1 MKKTVL
7 ITGASG
13 DIGLAIAKKFAE
25 QNYNIIYHY
34 NKNLND
40 GVVSS
45 IARATNVLPIQ
56 ANLCEQKDIERL
68 VSTAVK
74 TFGKIDCLVNNA
86 GVSSPKLAVDESYG
100 SISEVMNTNLV
111 SAIYL
116 TSLIIPHMNEG
127 ASIVNISSVWGV
139 FGASGESTYS
149 ATKSGLIG
157 YTKALAK
164 ELGASK
170 IRVNAVA
177 PGMIDTKMNIN
188 LTKREKQ
195 EFLEDHTA
203 LQEIGTPEDV
213 ANVVSFLAGDGARYI
228 TGQTLSVDGGFV

>member
-1 MKKTVL
+1 MKKTVI

-34 NKNLND
+34 NNNLNE
-40 GVVSS
+40 GVVDALSRTS
-45 IARATNVLPIQ
+45 NVLPVQ
-56 ANLCEQKDIERL
+56 ANLCDQHDIERL
-68 VSTAVK
+68 VNTAIK

-86 GVSSPKLAVDESYG
+86 GISSPKLAIDESYG
-100 SISEVMNTNLV
+100 SISEVVSTNLI

-116 TSLIIPHMNEG
+116 TSLLIPHMNEG
-127 ASIVNISSVWGV
+127 GSIVNISSIWGV
-139 FGASGESTYS
+139 YGGAGESTYS

-157 YTKALAK
+157 YTKALSK

-170 IRVNAVA
+170 IRVNAVT

-188 LTKREKQ
+188 LTKKEKQ

-203 LQEIGTPEDV
+203 LQAIGTPEDV
-213 ANVVSFLAGDGARYI
+213 ANVVLFLSGDGARYI
-228 TGQTLSVDGGFV
+228 TGETLSVDGGFI

>member
-13 DIGLAIAKKFAE
+13 DIGLAIAKKFADL
-25 QNYNIIYHY
+25 NYNIVYHY
-34 NKNLND
+34 NKNLNN
-40 GVVSS
+40 GVVNSLAKTS
-45 IARATNVLPIQ
+45 NVLPVQ
-56 ANLCEQKDIERL
+56 ADLNDQKDIEKL

-86 GVSSPKLAVDESYG
+86 GVSSPKLAIDESYG
-100 SISEVMNTNLV
+100 SISEVVSTNLV

-116 TSLIIPHMNEG
+116 TSLVIPHMNEG
-127 ASIVNISSVWGV
+127 GSIVNISSVWGV
-139 FGASGESTYS
+139 YGGAGESTYS
-149 ATKSGLIG
+149 ASKSGLIG
-157 YTKALAK
+157 YTKALSK
-164 ELGASK
+164 ELGASN

-203 LQEIGTPEDV
+203 LQSIGTPEDV
-213 ANVVSFLAGDGARYI
+213 ANVVLFLSGDGARYI
-228 TGQTLSVDGGFV
+228 TGETLKVDGGFI

>member
-25 QNYNIIYHY
+25 QNYNIVYHY

-45 IARATNVLPIQ
+45 IARTTNVLPIQ

-127 ASIVNISSVWGV
+127 SSIINISSVWGV

-228 TGQTLSVDGGFV
+228 TGQTLSVDGGFI

>member
-1 MKKTVL
+1 MKKTVVL
-7 ITGASG
+7 TGASG

-25 QNYNIIYHY
+25 QNYNIVYHY
-34 NKNLND
+34 NKNLNE
-40 GVVSS
+40 GAINALSK
-45 IARATNVLPIQ
+45 ITNVLPVQ
-56 ANLCEQKDIERL
+56 ADLSEQKDIEQL

-86 GVSSPKLAVDESYG
+86 GVSSPKLAIDENYG
-100 SISEVMNTNLV
+100 SISEVVSTNLV

-116 TSLIIPHMNEG
+116 TSLVIPHMNEG
-127 ASIVNISSVWGV
+127 GAIVNISSVWGV
-139 FGASGESTYS
+139 YGGAGESTYS

-164 ELGASK
+164 ELGASR

-195 EFLEDHTA
+195 EFIEDHTA
-203 LQEIGTPEDV
+203 LQTIGTPEDV
-213 ANVVSFLAGDGARYI
+213 ANVVIFLSGDGARYI
-228 TGQTLSVDGGFV
+228 TGETLSVDGGFI

>member
-45 IARATNVLPIQ
+45 IARTTNVLPIQ

-127 ASIVNISSVWGV
+127 SSIINISSVWGV

-203 LQEIGTPEDV
+203 LQGIGTPEDV

>member
-45 IARATNVLPIQ
+45 IARTTNVLPIQ

-116 TSLIIPHMNEG
+116 TSLIIPHMNEDS
-127 ASIVNISSVWGV
+127 SIINISSVWGV

>member
-13 DIGLAIAKKFAE
+13 DIGLAIAKKFADL
-25 QNYNIIYHY
+25 NYNIVYHY
-34 NKNLND
+34 NKNLNN
-40 GVVSS
+40 GVVNSLAKSS
-45 IARATNVLPIQ
+45 NVLPVQ
-56 ANLCEQKDIERL
+56 ADLNDQKDIEKL

-86 GVSSPKLAVDESYG
+86 GVSSPKLAIDESYG
-100 SISEVMNTNLV
+100 SISEVVSTNLV

-116 TSLIIPHMNEG
+116 TSLVIPHMNEG
-127 ASIVNISSVWGV
+127 GSIVNISSVWGV
-139 FGASGESTYS
+139 YGGAGESTYS
-149 ATKSGLIG
+149 ASKSGLIG
-157 YTKALAK
+157 YTKALSK
-164 ELGASK
+164 DLGASN

-195 EFLEDHTA
+195 EILEDHTA
-203 LQEIGTPEDV
+203 LQSIGTPEDV
-213 ANVVSFLAGDGARYI
+213 ANVVLFLSGDGARYI
-228 TGQTLSVDGGFV
+228 TGETLKVDGGFI

>member
-13 DIGLAIAKKFAE
+13 DIGLAIAKKFADL
-25 QNYNIIYHY
+25 NYNIVYHY
-34 NKNLND
+34 NKNLNN
-40 GVVSS
+40 GVVNSLAKSS
-45 IARATNVLPIQ
+45 NVLPVQ
-56 ANLCEQKDIERL
+56 ADLNDQKDIEKL

-86 GVSSPKLAVDESYG
+86 GVSSPKLAIDESYG
-100 SISEVMNTNLV
+100 SISEVVSTNLV

-116 TSLIIPHMNEG
+116 TSLVIPHMNEG
-127 ASIVNISSVWGV
+127 GSIVNISSVWGV
-139 FGASGESTYS
+139 YGGAGESTYS
-149 ATKSGLIG
+149 ASKSGLIG
-157 YTKALAK
+157 YTKALSK
-164 ELGASK
+164 DLGASN

-203 LQEIGTPEDV
+203 LQSIGTPEDV
-213 ANVVSFLAGDGARYI
+213 ANVVLFLSGDGARYI
-228 TGQTLSVDGGFV
+228 TGETLKVDGGFI

>member
-40 GVVSS
+40 GVVSH
-45 IARATNVLPIQ
+45 IAKTTNILPIQ
-56 ANLCEQKDIERL
+56 ADLSEQKDIERL
-68 VSTAVK
+68 VEVAVK

-86 GVSSPKLAVDESYG
+86 GISSPKLAIDENYG
-100 SISEVMNTNLV
+100 SISEVVSTNLV

-116 TSLIIPHMNEG
+116 TTLIIPHLNEN

-139 FGASGESTYS
+139 YGGAGESTYS

-164 ELGASK
+164 ELGASN

-203 LQEIGTPEDV
+203 LQTIGTPEDV
-213 ANVVSFLAGDGARYI
+213 ANVVCFLAGDGARYI
-228 TGQTLSVDGGFV
+228 TGQTLNVDGGFI

>member
-25 QNYNIIYHY
+25 QNYNIVYHY

-40 GVVSS
+40 GAISTLAK
-45 IARATNVLPIQ
+45 ITNILPVQ
-56 ANLCEQKDIERL
+56 ANLCEQADINRL
-68 VSTAVK
+68 VITAVK

-86 GVSSPKLAVDESYG
+86 GISSPKLAIDESYG
-100 SISEVMNTNLV
+100 SISEVMSTNLV

-116 TSLIIPHMNEG
+116 TSLVIPHLNEG

-139 FGASGESTYS
+139 HGASGESTYS
-149 ATKSGLIG
+149 ASKAGLIG

-177 PGMIDTKMNIN
+177 PGMIDTKMNIL
-188 LTKREKQ
+188 LTKKEKQ
-195 EFLEDHTA
+195 EFLDDHTM
-203 LQEIGTPEDV
+203 LQAMGTTEDV
-213 ANVVSFLAGDGARYI
+213 ASVVCFLAGDGARYI
-228 TGQTLSVDGGFV
+228 TGQTLSVDGGFI

>member
-1 MKKTVL
+1 MKKTVIL
-7 ITGASG
+7 TGASG

-25 QNYNIIYHY
+25 QNYNIVYHY
-34 NKNLND
+34 NKNLNN
-40 GVVSS
+40 GVVNSLAKTS
-45 IARATNVLPIQ
+45 NVLPIQ
-56 ANLCEQKDIERL
+56 ADLNDQKDIEKL
-68 VSTAVK
+68 VATTIK

-86 GVSSPKLAVDESYG
+86 GVSSPKLAIDESYG
-100 SISEVMNTNLV
+100 SISEVVSTNLV

-116 TSLIIPHMNEG
+116 TSLVIPHMNEG

-139 FGASGESTYS
+139 YGGAGESTYS

-203 LQEIGTPEDV
+203 LQSIGTPEDV
-213 ANVVSFLAGDGARYI
+213 ANVVLFLSGDGARYI
-228 TGQTLSVDGGFV
+228 TGETLKVDGGFI

>member
-1 MKKTVL
+1 MKKTVIL
-7 ITGASG
+7 TGASG

-25 QNYNIIYHY
+25 QNYNIVYHY
-34 NKNLND
+34 NKNLNN
-40 GVVSS
+40 GVVNSLAKTS
-45 IARATNVLPIQ
+45 NVLPIQ
-56 ANLCEQKDIERL
+56 ADLNDQKEIEKL
-68 VSTAVK
+68 VATTIK

-86 GVSSPKLAVDESYG
+86 GVSSPKLAIDESYG
-100 SISEVMNTNLV
+100 SISEVVSTNLV

-116 TSLIIPHMNEG
+116 TSLVIPHMNEG

-139 FGASGESTYS
+139 YGGAGESTYS

-203 LQEIGTPEDV
+203 LQSIGTPEDV
-213 ANVVSFLAGDGARYI
+213 ANVVLFLSGDGARYI
-228 TGQTLSVDGGFV
+228 TGETLKVDGGFI

>member
-1 MKKTVL
+1 MNKTVL

-45 IARATNVLPIQ
+45 IARTTNVLPIQ
-56 ANLCEQKDIERL
+56 GNLCEQKDIERL

-127 ASIVNISSVWGV
+127 SSIINISSVWGV

-170 IRVNAVA
+170 VRVNAVA

-188 LTKREKQ
+188 LTKHEKQ